1 MPIQSHG
8 CQHFLREVSPV
19 VVLIIISI
27 TSSITHKKLYI
38 NAPAFQTSFESIKIY
53 MANAAGTWKGA
64 KTAERLT

>member
-27 TSSITHKKLYI
+27 TRSITHKKLYT
-38 NAPAFQTSFESIKIY
+38 PAFQTSFESIKIY